1 MGLAVARRTVLVDQ
15 VIGEL
20 ERQVHSGSW
29 ALGERVPSETQLA
42 KELGVGRSTV
52 REAVR
57 ALISSGLLESRQGA
71 GTFVR
76 ARVPRSA
83 DLSARLRRAGV
94 LEVYEV
100 RHGLELLAARLAA
113 ARRTDDDL
121 LRLEA
126 ALTRRRRARSAGR
139 IKAFVDADLDF
150 HRGVIAAAHNPVL
163 TDLFDTFLDVLRGA
177 LLDLAGDPV
186 LRQDTHP
193 QHVALAE
200 AIRRG
205 DQEAAAAATADHLHS
220 TQERLSRLLERFP

>member
-1 MGLAVARRTVLVDQ
+1 MGLTVARRTVLVEQ

-29 ALGERVPSETQLA
+29 ALGERLPSETQLA
-42 KELGVGRSTV
+42 EELGVGRSTV

-71 GTFVR
+71 GTYVR
-76 ARVPRSA
+76 ALAPRAA
-83 DLSARLRRAGV
+83 DLPARLRRAGV

-100 RHGLELLAARLAA
+100 RHGLEMLAARLAA
-113 ARRTDDDL
+113 ARCTDDDV

-150 HRGVIAAAHNPVL
+150 HRGVVAAAHNPVL
-163 TDLFDTFLDVLRGA
+163 TDLFDAFLDVLRGA

-193 QHVALAE
+193 QHIALAQ

-205 DQEAAAAATADHLHS
+205 DQDAAAEATADHLHR
-220 TQERLSRLLERFP
+220 TEEKLSQLLERLA